1 MTFSRREFL
10 SVSAVGVVAGAVGKH
25 TVARAWQQ
33 QPAPVAPINGV
44 FTPIRKDIGYF
55 TGRGGT
61 IGYLIN
67 KDGVL
72 VVDSQYVD
80 AAKICI
86 AGLQERSKNRG
97 VDVLVNT
104 HHHADHTGGNP
115 AFKGIARHIV
125 AQQHAVELQKQV
137 YDAAVK
143 SAADK
148 GGAAP
153 AEILVA
159 DRMFIDD
166 WSDKIGKEKITAK
179 TYTPAHTSGDAIVIF
194 ENANVVHMGDLM
206 WNKRHPVIDRP
217 AGASIAN
224 WMKMLEDIHKAHS
237 NDTAFISGHN
247 NPLLTPIAM
256 RKDLLD
262 FRDYLTAL
270 MYFVG
275 GLIKDGKTREEVLA
289 RRDVI
294 RGFEDYC
301 PLTANPLPAAF
312 DEISAKK

>member
-1 MTFSRREFL
+1 MSLSRRAFIAA
-10 SVSAVGVVAGAVGKH
+10 SAAAPVFVALGKAS
-25 TVARAWQQ
+25 TLRAWQQ
-33 QPAPVAPINGV
+33 QPAPPTPINGV
-44 FTPIRKDIGYF
+44 FTPIRKDVGYF

-72 VVDSQYVD
+72 VVDSQSVD

-86 AGLQERSKNRG
+86 AGLQERSKKKTF
-97 VDVLVNT
+97 DVLINT

-115 AFKGIARHIV
+115 AFTGVAKHIV

-148 GGAAP
+148 GAAAP
-153 AEILVA
+153 AAIAVA
-159 DRMFIDD
+159 DRTFTDM
-166 WSDKIGKEKITAK
+166 WTQKLGKEKISAMP
-179 TYTPAHTSGDAIVIF
+179 YTPAHTGSDSIVVF
-194 ENANVVHMGDLM
+194 EEANVVHMGDLM
-206 WNKRHPVIDRP
+206 FNRMHPVIDRA

-224 WMKMLEDIHKAHS
+224 WIVQLEKIQKTYAA
-237 NDTAFISGHN
+237 DTVYISGHN
-247 NPLLTPIAM
+247 NALLTPLAK
-256 RKDLLD
+256 RDDLLN

-270 MYFVG
+270 LNFVG
-275 GLIKDGKTREEVLA
+275 GLIKDGMTRDQVLA

-294 RGFEDYC
+294 RGFEDYG
-301 PLTANPLPAAF
+301 PLVARPLPAAF
-312 DEISAKK
+312 DELTAGK

>member
-1 MTFSRREFL
+1 MTISRRAFL
-10 SVSAVGVVAGAVGKH
+10 SVSAAAPVALALGKG
-25 TVARAWQQ
+25 TALRAWQQ
-33 QPAPVAPINGV
+33 QPAPPAPINGV
-44 FTPIRKDIGYF
+44 FTPIRKDVGYF

-72 VVDSQYVD
+72 VVDSQSVD

-86 AGLQERSKNRG
+86 AGLQERSKNRN
-97 VDVLVNT
+97 VDVLINT

-115 AFKGIARHIV
+115 AFKGIAKRIV

-137 YDAAVK
+137 YEAAAK
-143 SAADK
+143 NAADK
-148 GGAAP
+148 GATPP
-153 AEILVA
+153 AEILAA
-159 DRMFIDD
+159 DRVFVDA
-166 WSDKIGKEKITAK
+166 WGEKIGKEKITAK

-206 WNKRHPVIDRP
+206 FNRRHPVIDRP

-237 NDTAFISGHN
+237 NDTVFISGHN
-247 NPLLTPIAM
+247 NPLLTPIVP
-256 RKDLLD
+256 RTDLLN

-275 GLIKDGKTREEVLA
+275 NLIKDGKTRDEVLA

-294 RGFEDYC
+294 KGFEDYG
-301 PLTANPLPAAF
+301 PLTASPLPAAF
-312 DEISAKK
+312 DEITAGR